1 MEITRRSFLK
11 IAGGAFA
18 AAGIGTGIGIK
29 PAFAQPKKILY
40 AQEVPTICP
49 YCGVGCGIIAHVR
62 GGKVINTE
70 GDPDHPINK
79 GALCPKGGSLF
90 QIANNEHRNQKVLYR
105 APGADVWTEVE
116 WDWAL
121 DRIAVNLKKTRD
133 AGFKLTNDKGEVV
146 NRCENIAAIGG
157 AALDNEEVYALTKMN
172 RALGLVYVEH
182 QARLCHS
189 STVAG
194 LAGCFGRGVMTNHWI
209 DIQHADAILVLGSN
223 PAENHPISF
232 KWVNEARAKRKAKL
246 IVVDP
251 RFTRSAAT
259 ADLYARLRPGTDIAF
274 LGAMINYAIEHN
286 RINEEYVRNYTDAA
300 YLVNP
305 EFQGPADLDGV
316 FSGLNG
322 SKYDKA
328 TWGYQTDE
336 NGIPKMDP
344 TLQDPQCVFQLL
356 KKHYARYTLKKV
368 SEITGC
374 DVKDLESVCEA
385 FTATYKPELS
395 GTIMYAMG
403 TTQHTYGSE
412 NVRSFGVLQL
422 LLGNIGVAGGGINAM
437 RGESNV
443 QGSTD
448 HAALFHILPGYLK
461 YPKANQTTLAMYN
474 EQNTPKNKDP
484 KSLNWWGNTPKYM
497 ASLMKAWW
505 RDADLETAYSYLPK
519 IDDGKNYSY
528 LPIFSAMAEGT
539 IKGMFVWGMN
549 PAVGAPSAKMVR
561 RALAQLDW
569 MVAIDLWET
578 ETSAFWQKDAG
589 VNPADIKTEV
599 FLLPAASSME
609 KEGSISNSGRW
620 VQWRYKAIDPVGH
633 AEDDLWI
640 MTQIVNRTKDLYKN
654 EGGVFP
660 DPILNL
666 TWSYAKMGQD
676 GRINHPSPREVAKE
690 INGFFVVDKE
700 IEDKVKG
707 EIKKFKAGDL
717 VPGFALLQ
725 DDGSTACGCWVYGGS
740 VTETEIKM
748 MKRDPSDATG
758 LGMYP
763 NWSWSWPANRRIV
776 YNRASVN
783 AEGKPFAPDKP
794 VIWWSPLKKAWQGDV
809 PDGGGDPG
817 AIHPFIMVP
826 HGRGMLFSAGMSDGP
841 FPEHY
846 EPLESAVRNLMS
858 SRQVSPVIARWDE
871 KAREKTCNPL
881 IAEGCI
887 AATFGSEEAKDFPII
902 CTTYR
907 LVEHWQTGQMTR
919 WLPWLTEM
927 VPHQFVE
934 ISEELAREKGITFGD
949 KVRLTSA
956 RNIEG
961 IEAYAMVT
969 KRIKPFVLQGKTYHM
984 VGTTWHFGYK
994 GLVTGAISNDLSPYI
1009 GDANTMIPEYKA
1021 FLVNVEKA

>member
-748 MKRDPSDATG
+748 MKRDPSDPTG

-961 IEAYAMVT
+961 VEAYAMIT
-969 KRIKPFVLQGKTYHM
+969 KRLKPFVIQGKTYHM

-994 GLVTGAISNDLSPYI
+994 GLVTGGNMNDLTPFI
-1009 GDANTMIPEYKA
+1009 GDPNTMIPEYKA
-1021 FLVNVEKA
+1021 FLVNIERV